1 MPSSVL
7 EYTRKRY
14 PELANESDKDLTVY
28 IGNRYPSLLGEDQQF
43 ASEFGKYTNTPTQLP
58 NEMSGESEHSFLE
71 DFGKS
76 FIASLFY
83 DTGAAG
89 WSVLENVAKPFSE
102 EWEKTF
108 REYADQA
115 QKMGQDLRETGQ
127 LMSGLSDAGFDRG
140 VDQDSWGAA
149 FGSGAGSLVPIF
161 ATGGAAGAVGLSA
174 RAAGVAVYGTIGLQE
189 FGSSYQTARQ
199 AYTEQGLENG
209 LSEEEAIDQA
219 GQKAVLPA
227 VSRAAAVM
235 LVTKAGGK
243 VADKIGGTNLEKLA
257 STVGSKNSKEALDI
271 LHRGSGVSRWRSVV
285 TGAAVEGGE
294 EAATTYVG
302 DYFIARASYDPDA
315 TWQEV
320 SNDAYKAFVVGM
332 GLGGAAGTVQT
343 SGQRKSPEDAAK
355 RDTMRK
361 VAPATAARLDE
372 RDSAAAR
379 VLPDEAEAAPV
390 AVEAEAAPAEPVTAR
405 DKLVKEIEA
414 KGNMPAWWSRYE
426 GTAEP
431 EGTLGPSGLR
441 FADQETVDRFIE
453 DQEAFAELSK
463 MSVKE
468 DADGNFIVSREGEQI
483 DIFESQAEAE
493 AFSRKSAIQ
502 RTPKKIRQR
511 IARFKGITKNL
522 RELEQLEAQKKAQL
536 DEMQKPA
543 EQRDVLPEEITEE
556 DKQFVAERLGIS
568 PEDLQFSGLRITP
581 EMVSQLRFAPE
592 EGVSEFLRQAEAQR
606 VAQEEAAF
614 FEARQREEEADSLVN
629 EAIDRKIA
637 EIEAEAEIAAQIPRV
652 EADQTEQARAMR
664 EGLTPD
670 TNQLSEFAE
679 EQLEGGE
686 LTPSARTILNR
697 LLDRKANLIV
707 DSVEAGES
715 QQQNILES
723 ITQIDQQIAGL
734 LSDQVRPADT
744 VTPEQLNQ
752 LQQSVGAIEPAAPE
766 PLSTLKVGEEEI
778 RITNNFGAIDGVI
791 APAAAPK
798 VTAEEMTP
806 MMLRQVEEAL
816 VKLKKRFGSLLS
828 LSEIKLT
835 KLNGGAGVASLARL
849 GITDSI
855 LLDPQ
860 RLQKA
865 LSNKKFSLEKA
876 LEEELIHNLDGQA
889 LRAEYA
895 RQIANG
901 QLSPTV
907 SLPQFIRN
915 RYTEVANGMTNQ
927 ERAAA
932 RQIYGNEFIDDIH
945 MAQEFVR
952 QLIQQRHTKSVT
964 EDSYRSGPIRRLL
977 ALFSRAFQ
985 RMNLSAPL
993 KSHVAQVESF
1003 LERTYKAEIADA
1015 DTAAAKQRLKDERAA
1030 RQAEKKQR
1038 KQAKRDAADKLENDH
1053 AEAYEKIQKAIAR
1066 NPIFETTSN
1075 NYQLAVD
1082 KAYDAW
1088 RKMYEKGEAVSF
1100 TILAKNAIGRVLAE
1114 NKAQKRGSGQVDS
1127 LDKLYEEGFN
1137 PSVEFT
1143 LAGQKTLDII
1153 SAKKDE
1159 IGLVDNELKYL
1170 HYFLG
1175 GEPSQQVMAAEMN
1188 ISEGRVSQIKKK
1200 AIQKLQNYS
1209 LNNPSFASA
1218 LIDSATNPNDL
1229 ITAAAAVGAADP
1241 NIGKNRVAGLVA
1253 AQRKYQSS
1261 ERTRADWEELNQAIE
1276 KYSKII
1282 EAVPLPTKDSL
1293 LTEAEIIE
1301 AFELSGNAQKKNQL
1315 KKYKDHI
1322 AAKKKGQQAIK
1333 IGDEVDVRV
1342 DIDAYVAT
1350 RDKLGDGRYI
1360 LAFHGRG
1367 IGKNSGFESFVHL
1380 GPELKTGSVQ
1390 LVTYSDKRM
1399 EAIAAGEK
1407 AKTPL
1412 AAVRGSVISFDTI
1425 PDLTG
1430 WTQVGMNPERH
1441 SYFYNRANP
1450 SMMVVSG
1457 SEAISIGNTVFVKD
1471 AVMEDAFDARVAFAA
1486 DPNAQPTTPPS
1497 NAETSSDKWSPDRK
1511 DWMKTPDE
1519 VGAVKSVK
1527 GVIAAAMENTFDDQV
1542 GNEQK
1547 FGLGREDEIYTS
1559 FEEFYG
1565 GVLGTARDGLESIS
1579 RGFNRKFTT
1588 KDRAAYDWLQKE
1600 IDNPHP
1606 QNWGESWLEWNK
1618 RFLAN
1623 QQQSDAGV
1631 AYAAKPSETDP
1642 HLLSD
1647 PAVRGSWSILTTLGD
1662 FKKKVFRFFDS
1673 SGGLRMPSVMNADK
1687 QLDFFQKKIEK
1698 DAYINSVMGEVRAS
1712 NRRLQK
1718 AAKREFGKEPTP
1730 EQVAMMNN
1738 ALAGDSDAI
1747 GKLPDEIR
1755 DLLAEMRQQID
1766 GLSKHIVNKGWVTG
1780 DLKAKIEGN
1789 LETYLARSYRIFDDP
1804 EYIDNI
1810 EPEVINKAINFVEKQ
1825 LLKNG
1830 ADPMTAQQQARIEV
1844 DDMLAKYSQKGG
1856 RESLNAG
1863 RLGEKDLSLFMK
1875 RKDIAPE
1882 IRALL
1887 GEYKDPVMNYTR
1899 SVTRMAHFVANH
1911 KFLTDI
1917 KNMGLGEVFFEE
1929 KDLRRSDLKANTK
1942 IAGTVAGVKVKEGEE
1957 DVSRGSY
1964 SPLAGLYT
1972 TKEVNDILNEYNT
1985 MSSIMSDGLMGSI
1998 AKYNV
2003 LSKST
2008 KTVMSVM
2015 THVRNAMGQIPFSI
2029 MNGHNPF
2036 AYKKAY
2042 KAFQAIF
2049 ADASGVGLAKGGK
2062 EARDRAARAAQ
2073 AYFNKMTRLGL
2084 VGEEMTTAEL
2094 QRVLSDSQAYLD
2106 SATNAEEFLNKATGG
2121 MLDKAK
2127 KAGRVSFET
2136 LTRIYRAS
2144 DELGKIMNFEM
2155 EKEQLRPLYPE
2166 LTEAELETLAAQRTR
2181 GGVPTYSEMPPAI
2194 QRLRMQPF
2202 VGPFMSFFYEA
2213 IRTQINNV
2221 RYAGIEMKR
2230 GNTAYAARR
2239 IGGHLAVTGVM
2250 SYALK
2255 AISEMIGGVSE
2266 EEQEDVRTLLADY
2279 EKDSQFYFYRDE
2291 DKQVKYVN
2299 ISFNNPY
2306 AATTDPIM
2314 SALGLNGIQ
2323 EEGIAPNLISKMIG
2337 MMQPFTSETIVAQS
2351 VIDITRNTTQYG
2363 SQVYNEEASDFDQT
2377 LDSVLHIARS
2387 FTPGTADRIV
2397 RRMIP
2402 AGKGETLPSGEDPK
2416 LTDELT
2422 AEFTGFRVRTI
2433 DYQDKLT
2440 RTSFGTSKRFTDAN
2454 GMFNK
2459 VAGSRGTVSNEDM
2472 VNAYREANEARLR
2485 IFKEVRKQI
2494 NAALLSGVSKAEV
2507 FTALK
2512 AGNLSKTDVQHIMRG
2527 QYRPMDISESV
2538 ARRARQANHPIPRRE
2553 VMEIKREYLRKPL
2566 DDEGSE

>member
-1 MPSSVL
+1 
-7 EYTRKRY
+7 
-14 PELANESDKDLTVY
+14 
-28 IGNRYPSLLGEDQQF
+28 
-43 ASEFGKYTNTPTQLP
+43 
-58 NEMSGESEHSFLE
+58 
-71 DFGKS
+71 
-76 FIASLFY
+76 
-83 DTGAAG
+83 
-89 WSVLENVAKPFSE
+89 
-102 EWEKTF
+102 
-108 REYADQA
+108 
-115 QKMGQDLRETGQ
+115 
-127 LMSGLSDAGFDRG
+127 
-140 VDQDSWGAA
+140 
-149 FGSGAGSLVPIF
+149 
-161 ATGGAAGAVGLSA
+161 
-174 RAAGVAVYGTIGLQE
+174 
-189 FGSSYQTARQ
+189 
-199 AYTEQGLENG
+199 
-209 LSEEEAIDQA
+209 
-219 GQKAVLPA
+219 
-227 VSRAAAVM
+227 
-235 LVTKAGGK
+235 
-243 VADKIGGTNLEKLA
+243 
-257 STVGSKNSKEALDI
+257 
-271 LHRGSGVSRWRSVV
+271 
-285 TGAAVEGGE
+285 
-294 EAATTYVG
+294 
-302 DYFIARASYDPDA
+302 
-315 TWQEV
+315 
-320 SNDAYKAFVVGM
+320 
-332 GLGGAAGTVQT
+332 
-343 SGQRKSPEDAAK
+343 
-355 RDTMRK
+355 
-361 VAPATAARLDE
+361 
-372 RDSAAAR
+372 
-379 VLPDEAEAAPV
+379 
-390 AVEAEAAPAEPVTAR
+390 
-405 DKLVKEIEA
+405 
-414 KGNMPAWWSRYE
+414 
-426 GTAEP
+426 
-431 EGTLGPSGLR
+431 
-441 FADQETVDRFIE
+441 
-453 DQEAFAELSK
+453 
-463 MSVKE
+463 
-468 DADGNFIVSREGEQI
+468 
-483 DIFESQAEAE
+483 
-493 AFSRKSAIQ
+493 
-502 RTPKKIRQR
+502 
-511 IARFKGITKNL
+511 
-522 RELEQLEAQKKAQL
+522 
-536 DEMQKPA
+536 
-543 EQRDVLPEEITEE
+543 
-556 DKQFVAERLGIS
+556 
-568 PEDLQFSGLRITP
+568 
-581 EMVSQLRFAPE
+581 
-592 EGVSEFLRQAEAQR
+592 
-606 VAQEEAAF
+606 
-614 FEARQREEEADSLVN
+614 
-629 EAIDRKIA
+629 
-637 EIEAEAEIAAQIPRV
+637 
-652 EADQTEQARAMR
+652 
-664 EGLTPD
+664 
-670 TNQLSEFAE
+670 
-679 EQLEGGE
+679 
-686 LTPSARTILNR
+686 
-697 LLDRKANLIV
+697 
-707 DSVEAGES
+707 
-715 QQQNILES
+715 
-723 ITQIDQQIAGL
+723 
-734 LSDQVRPADT
+734 
-744 VTPEQLNQ
+744 
-752 LQQSVGAIEPAAPE
+752 
-766 PLSTLKVGEEEI
+766 
-778 RITNNFGAIDGVI
+778 
-791 APAAAPK
+791 
-798 VTAEEMTP
+798 
-806 MMLRQVEEAL
+806 
-816 VKLKKRFGSLLS
+816 
-828 LSEIKLT
+828 
-835 KLNGGAGVASLARL
+835 
-849 GITDSI
+849 
-855 LLDPQ
+855 
-860 RLQKA
+860 
-865 LSNKKFSLEKA
+865 
-876 LEEELIHNLDGQA
+876 
-889 LRAEYA
+889 
-895 RQIANG
+895 
-901 QLSPTV
+901 
-907 SLPQFIRN
+907 
-915 RYTEVANGMTNQ
+915 
-927 ERAAA
+927 
-932 RQIYGNEFIDDIH
+932 
-945 MAQEFVR
+945 
-952 QLIQQRHTKSVT
+952 
-964 EDSYRSGPIRRLL
+964 
-977 ALFSRAFQ
+977 
-985 RMNLSAPL
+985 
-993 KSHVAQVESF
+993 
-1003 LERTYKAEIADA
+1003 
-1015 DTAAAKQRLKDERAA
+1015 
-1030 RQAEKKQR
+1030 
-1038 KQAKRDAADKLENDH
+1038 
-1053 AEAYEKIQKAIAR
+1053 
-1066 NPIFETTSN
+1066 
-1075 NYQLAVD
+1075 
-1082 KAYDAW
+1082 
-1088 RKMYEKGEAVSF
+1088 
-1100 TILAKNAIGRVLAE
+1100 
-1114 NKAQKRGSGQVDS
+1114 
-1127 LDKLYEEGFN
+1127 
-1137 PSVEFT
+1137 
-1143 LAGQKTLDII
+1143 
-1153 SAKKDE
+1153 
-1159 IGLVDNELKYL
+1159 
-1170 HYFLG
+1170 
-1175 GEPSQQVMAAEMN
+1175 
-1188 ISEGRVSQIKKK
+1188 
-1200 AIQKLQNYS
+1200 
-1209 LNNPSFASA
+1209 
-1218 LIDSATNPNDL
+1218 
-1229 ITAAAAVGAADP
+1229 
-1241 NIGKNRVAGLVA
+1241 
-1253 AQRKYQSS
+1253 
-1261 ERTRADWEELNQAIE
+1261 
-1276 KYSKII
+1276 
-1282 EAVPLPTKDSL
+1282 
-1293 LTEAEIIE
+1293 
-1301 AFELSGNAQKKNQL
+1301 
-1315 KKYKDHI
+1315 
-1322 AAKKKGQQAIK
+1322 
-1333 IGDEVDVRV
+1333 
-1342 DIDAYVAT
+1342 
-1350 RDKLGDGRYI
+1350 
-1360 LAFHGRG
+1360 
-1367 IGKNSGFESFVHL
+1367 
-1380 GPELKTGSVQ
+1380 
-1390 LVTYSDKRM
+1390 
-1399 EAIAAGEK
+1399 
-1407 AKTPL
+1407 
-1412 AAVRGSVISFDTI
+1412 
-1425 PDLTG
+1425 
-1430 WTQVGMNPERH
+1430 
-1441 SYFYNRANP
+1441 
-1450 SMMVVSG
+1450 
-1457 SEAISIGNTVFVKD
+1457 
-1471 AVMEDAFDARVAFAA
+1471 
-1486 DPNAQPTTPPS
+1486 
-1497 NAETSSDKWSPDRK
+1497 
-1511 DWMKTPDE
+1511 
-1519 VGAVKSVK
+1519 
-1527 GVIAAAMENTFDDQV
+1527 
-1542 GNEQK
+1542 
-1547 FGLGREDEIYTS
+1547 
-1559 FEEFYG
+1559 
-1565 GVLGTARDGLESIS
+1565 
-1579 RGFNRKFTT
+1579 
-1588 KDRAAYDWLQKE
+1588 
-1600 IDNPHP
+1600 
-1606 QNWGESWLEWNK
+1606 
-1618 RFLAN
+1618 
-1623 QQQSDAGV
+1623 
-1631 AYAAKPSETDP
+1631 
-1642 HLLSD
+1642 
-1647 PAVRGSWSILTTLGD
+1647 
-1662 FKKKVFRFFDS
+1662 
-1673 SGGLRMPSVMNADK
+1673 MNADK

>member
-1 MPSSVL
+1 MSNPWERDWGGSSTESTGGGNPWDRDWGNAVVAVQDN
-7 EYTRKRY
+7 
-14 PELANESDKDLTVY
+14 PEPLPVEE
-28 IGNRYPSLLGEDQQF
+28 GGEPEQ
-43 ASEFGKYTNTPTQLP
+43 
-58 NEMSGESEHSFLE
+58 SFLE
-71 DFGKS
+71 NFGKS
-76 FIASLFY
+76 FLASFY

-89 WSVLENVAKPFSE
+89 WSVLENVAKPFSD
-102 EWEKTF
+102 EWETTF

-140 VDQDSWGAA
+140 VEQDSWGAT
-149 FGSGAGSLVPIF
+149 FGSGVGSLVPIF
-161 ATGGAAGAVGLSA
+161 ATGGAAGVAGLGA
-174 RAAGVAVYGTIGLQE
+174 RAAGAAVYGTIGLQE

-199 AYTEQGLENG
+199 AYTEQGLESG

-219 GQKAVLPA
+219 GQKAMLPA

-235 LVTKAGGK
+235 AVTKVGGK
-243 VADKIGGTNLEKLA
+243 VADKVGLTDVEKIA
-257 STVGSKNSKEALDI
+257 STFRGKASKEGFNT
-271 LHRGSGVSRWRSVV
+271 LHRGSGVSKIKQVV
-285 TGAAVEGGE
+285 GGAAVEGGE
-294 EAATTYVG
+294 EAATTYIG
-302 DYFIARASYDPDA
+302 DYFIARASYDPEA

-320 SNDAYKAFVVGM
+320 SSDAYKAFVVGSAI
-332 GLGGAAGTVQT
+332 GGVIGTLNT
-343 SGQRKSPEDAAK
+343 RGQRKSPEDAAK

-441 FADQETVDRFIE
+441 FAEQETVDRFIE

-463 MSVKE
+463 MSVEE
-468 DADGNFIVSREGEQI
+468 DADGNFIVSREGTQI

-493 AFSRKSAIQ
+493 AFSRKSAIR
-502 RTPKKIRQR
+502 RTPAKIRQR

-629 EAIDRKIA
+629 EAIDQKIA
-637 EIEAEAEIAAQIPRV
+637 EIEAEAEIVAQIPRV

-723 ITQIDQQIAGL
+723 LTEIDRQIAGL

-791 APAAAPK
+791 APAAAPE

-1053 AEAYEKIQKAIAR
+1053 AEAYEKIQKAVAR
-1066 NPIFETTSN
+1066 NGMFDSTSN
-1075 NYQLAVD
+1075 DYQLAVD

-1088 RKMYEKGEAVSF
+1088 RQRYEKGEKVQFSLLALNAVR
-1100 TILAKNAIGRVLAE
+1100 RVLSE
-1114 NKAQKRGSGQVDS
+1114 NNAQKRGSGQVDS

-1188 ISEGRVSQIKKK
+1188 ISEGRVSQIKNK

-1229 ITAAAAVGAADP
+1229 ITAAAAIGAADP
-1241 NIGKNRVAGLVA
+1241 NIGENRVAELVA
-1253 AQRKYQSS
+1253 AQKKYEASS
-1261 ERTRADWEELNQAIE
+1261 KTRADWDELNKAIE
-1276 KYSKII
+1276 DYKTII
-1282 EAVPLPTKDSL
+1282 DSVPVPTKDSV
-1293 LTEAEIIE
+1293 LTEETIKSHLEIG
-1301 AFELSGNAQKKNQL
+1301 SL
-1315 KKYKDHI
+1315 KKQKSAVQKGRDYF
-1322 AAKKKGQQAIK
+1322 AAKKRGNPVVKKG
-1333 IGDEVDVRV
+1333 DVVDVRI
-1342 DIDAYVAT
+1342 DIPIYQETGDYVVTIHKKGEGIIGYDSFIHLVGDITFIEGPDAVKSKIAKGEA
-1350 RDKLGDGRYI
+1350 RK
-1360 LAFHGRG
+1360 
-1367 IGKNSGFESFVHL
+1367 SSFA
-1380 GPELKTGSVQ
+1380 
-1390 LVTYSDKRM
+1390 R
-1399 EAIAAGEK
+1399 
-1407 AKTPL
+1407 
-1412 AAVRGSVISFDTI
+1412 VRGEVASVDVL
-1425 PDLTG
+1425 PDVSG
-1430 WTQVGMNPERH
+1430 KEWTQVGFDPERH
-1441 SYFYNRANP
+1441 SYYYSRKNP
-1450 SMMVVSG
+1450 TQRVVG
-1457 SEAISIGNTVFVKD
+1457 GKEAVSIGNTVFVKD
-1471 AVMEDAFDARVAFAA
+1471 AVMEDAFDAGVAFAA
-1486 DPNAQPTTPPS
+1486 DP
-1497 NAETSSDKWSPDRK
+1497 
-1511 DWMKTPDE
+1511 
-1519 VGAVKSVK
+1519 
-1527 GVIAAAMENTFDDQV
+1527 
-1542 GNEQK
+1542 
-1547 FGLGREDEIYTS
+1547 
-1559 FEEFYG
+1559 
-1565 GVLGTARDGLESIS
+1565 
-1579 RGFNRKFTT
+1579 
-1588 KDRAAYDWLQKE
+1588 
-1600 IDNPHP
+1600 
-1606 QNWGESWLEWNK
+1606 
-1618 RFLAN
+1618 
-1623 QQQSDAGV
+1623 
-1631 AYAAKPSETDP
+1631 
-1642 HLLSD
+1642 HLTSD
-1647 PAVRGSWSILTTLGD
+1647 PAVRGAWSILTKLGD

-1985 MSSIMSDGLMGSI
+1985 MSSIMSDSWMGTM

-2049 ADASGVGLAKGGK
+2049 ADAAGSN
-2062 EARDRAARAAQ
+2062 RDAQ
-2073 AYFNKMTRLGL
+2073 NYFNKMTRLGL

-2127 KAGRVSFET
+2127 KAGKVSFEA

-2279 EKDSQFYFYRDE
+2279 EKDAQFYFYRDE
-2291 DKQVKYVN
+2291 NKQVKYVN

-2351 VIDITRNTTQYG
+2351 VIDIARNTTQYG
-2363 SQVYNEEASDFDQT
+2363 SEVYDEEASDFDQT

-2416 LTDELT
+2416 LTDELA

-2440 RTSFGTSKRFTDAN
+2440 RTSFGTSRRFTNAN

-2472 VNAYREANEARLR
+2472 VNAYRDANEARLR

-2507 FTALK
+2507 FNALK
-2512 AGNLSKTDVQHIMRG
+2512 AGNLSKADVQHIMRG